1 MSQAFQVKTL
11 DRILS
16 EAGDHAEG
24 GLPRVLKAKDL
35 VLLGIGAIIG
45 AGIFATTGTAAC
57 GTPDRPGAGPALVIS
72 FILVAITC
80 GFCALCYAE
89 FASMI
94 PIAGSAYTYAYATM
108 GELVAWIIGWDLIL
122 EYAVG
127 NVAVAV
133 SWAGY
138 FKALLTGLGIHIP
151 DWMSTARADITPE
164 IAASAPHLF
173 GTPIV
178 FNFPAMAI
186 VAFLTWLLVRGVRE
200 STTTNNIMVLLK
212 LAIIFFFIAVGVFY
226 IKPEN
231 YVPFAP
237 NGWKGIQV
245 AAALI
250 FFSYIGFDAVSTVAE
265 ETEDPGRNLPI
276 GIIGSLI
283 ICTILYVTVSGVL
296 CGVANYTTLGT
307 AEPMATAF
315 DNLGLHW
322 ASGVIAAG
330 AVIAMT
336 AVLLVFQLGQPRIFF
351 SMSRDGLLPEF
362 FAKVH
367 PIYRTPYVTTIATG
381 VVVAIAS
388 GFLDISMV
396 IELTNIGT
404 LFAFVLVC
412 IGVIILRRTKPDAE
426 RPFRTPM
433 VPLVP
438 ILGCISCF
446 VLMCGLPV
454 VTWVRFFVWLAI
466 GIVVYY
472 AYGIK
477 HSRLRLN
484 PDQPE
489 PIGSLED

>member
-1 MSQAFQVKTL
+1 
-11 DRILS
+11 
-16 EAGDHAEG
+16 
-24 GLPRVLKAKDL
+24 
-35 VLLGIGAIIG
+35 
-45 AGIFATTGTAAC
+45 
-57 GTPDRPGAGPALVIS
+57 
-72 FILVAITC
+72 
-80 GFCALCYAE
+80 
-89 FASMI
+89 
-94 PIAGSAYTYAYATM
+94 
-108 GELVAWIIGWDLIL
+108 
-122 EYAVG
+122 
-127 NVAVAV
+127 
-133 SWAGY
+133 
-138 FKALLTGLGIHIP
+138 
-151 DWMSTARADITPE
+151 
-164 IAASAPHLF
+164 
-173 GTPIV
+173 
-178 FNFPAMAI
+178 
-186 VAFLTWLLVRGVRE
+186 
-200 STTTNNIMVLLK
+200 
-212 LAIIFFFIAVGVFY
+212 FFFIAVGVFY

-283 ICTILYVTVSGVL
+283 ICTFLYVTVSGVL

-433 VPLVP
+433 VPLV
-438 ILGCISCF
+438 
-446 VLMCGLPV
+446 
-454 VTWVRFFVWLAI
+454 
-466 GIVVYY
+466 
-472 AYGIK
+472 
-477 HSRLRLN
+477 
-484 PDQPE
+484 
-489 PIGSLED
+489 